1 MIINKFLFKDLKQFN
16 FKMDVKKMI
25 DDIECMTKEHH
36 IEIFKILKFY
46 SINYTE
52 NNNGIFIN
60 MNNIDL
66 ECLDKIN
73 NYVNF
78 INENKKNIIEFEKVK
93 EKSKLKLN
101 SQTDIDE

>member
-1 MIINKFLFKDLKQFN
+1 MYDKRTPHRNIQDFEPY
-16 FKMDVKKMI
+16 I
-25 DDIECMTKEHH
+25 DIK
-36 IEIFKILKFY
+36 
-46 SINYTE
+46 YTE

-60 MNNIDL
+60 MNNMDS